1 MNNGFQNVKLIYMNL
16 DSFFFFFFGQSFKE
30 ITLKTS
36 LVQLI
41 LKSQSGPY
49 LCQAKN
55 SCTMLI
61 CIPPALMNDSLCS
74 LITWLPSIYHSRYPS
89 TLPSFLESL
98 PFLRFKFT
106 VLLQLFNY
114 PFSSLLGIFFLPAAP
129 YRFLAPRPSLLVWF
143 SGGSSVKAH
152 RTNWTYACVLCV
164 PQNTANLNIRIVNVV
179 LWKSGSCVIVSASN
193 SWAAAAVVR

>member
-16 DSFFFFFFGQSFKE
+16 DSFFGQSFKE
-30 ITLKTS
+30 ITLKTN

-55 SCTMLI
+55 SCIMLTG
-61 CIPPALMNDSLCS
+61 IPPAFMNDSLCS
-74 LITWLPSIYHSRYPS
+74 LITWLLHSMYHSRHPS

-98 PFLRFKFT
+98 SFLRFKFT

-114 PFSSLLGIFFLPAAP
+114 PFSSLLGISFLPPTP
-129 YRFLAPRPSLLVWF
+129 YRFLAPCPSLLFWF
-143 SGGSSVKAH
+143 SGDSSVKVH
-152 RTNWTYACVLCV
+152 RTKLTYTCVLCV
-164 PQNTANLNIRIVNVV
+164 PQNTANLNTRIVNVV
-179 LWKSGSCVIVSASN
+179 LWKSGSPVIVSTSN
-193 SWAAAAVVR
+193 SWAATAVIR